1 MPAPLPTVVAPAQ
14 PASDT
19 LNWDAA
25 NDDADGYKIM
35 RRRRFLG
42 EKAES
47 RILMSTIKLR
57 EKQRDERLS
66 PRYLD

>member
-35 RRRRFLG
+35 RRR
-42 EKAES
+42 
-47 RILMSTIKLR
+47 
-57 EKQRDERLS
+57 
-66 PRYLD
+66 

>member
-1 MPAPLPTVVAPAQ
+1 MPAPLPTVVAPA

-25 NDDADGYKIM
+25 NDNVDGYKIM